1 MLDHF
6 PLPFTILLWYS
17 TLDCF
22 ALAFVPD
29 RKTKMTVYLL
39 TYKIVRIFGF
49 QILFEIFHVRK
60 KVTNIFEDR
69 VVYLKRLFKELMP
82 DLLCFVYCVYHMLI
96 FFNIKLYSYVLAT
109 RKVFRRMA
117 KHRWQHKCPLDFPYL
132 RIFKLR
138 ISSSCVCFLIRI
150 LSNNSPIFLCR

>member
-1 MLDHF
+1 MHF
-6 PLPFTILLWYS
+6 WIPGSCLKSSMWGKKLLIF
-17 TLDCF
+17 L
-22 ALAFVPD
+22 
-29 RKTKMTVYLL
+29 KTGWF
-39 TYKIVRIFGF
+39 I
-49 QILFEIFHVRK
+49 
-60 KVTNIFEDR
+60 
-69 VVYLKRLFKELMP
+69 LKRLFKELMP

-96 FFNIKLYSYVLAT
+96 FFNIKLYRYVLAT

-150 LSNNSPIFLCR
+150 LSNNSPIFLCRWIVLQDEKWFLCIE